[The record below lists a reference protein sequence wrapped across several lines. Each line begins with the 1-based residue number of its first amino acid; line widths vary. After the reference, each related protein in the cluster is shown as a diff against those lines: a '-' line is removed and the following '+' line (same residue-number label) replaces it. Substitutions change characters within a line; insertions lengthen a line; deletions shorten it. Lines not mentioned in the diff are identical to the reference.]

1 MMSKV
6 IKYVVSKTKG
16 KTKLYLCSQ
25 LDRGCVNFYSL
36 PHDSY
41 YKWDK
46 DLLNAIKFPSVI
58 LAKKYTDKF
67 SNTFSIKVEPIVC
80 EEIKVTV

>member
-1 MMSKV
+1 MSKV
-6 IKYVVSKTKG
+6 IKYVVSKIKG

-25 LDRGCVNFYSL
+25 LDRGCANFYSL
-36 PHDSY
+36 PHDLC

-58 LAKKYTDKF
+58 LAKKYADKF
-67 SNTFSIKVEPIVC
+67 SNTFSIKVEPIIC
-80 EEIKVTV
+80 EEIKVSV

>member
-1 MMSKV
+1 MIFKT
-6 IKYVVSKTKG
+6 IKYVISKTKG

-36 PHDSY
+36 SYDLY

-58 LAKKYTDKF
+58 LAKKYANKF
-67 SNTFSIKVEPIVC
+67 SSVSSIKIEPIVY
-80 EEIKVTV
+80 EEIKVGV